1 MHLNWIMKLDWN
13 IIYSAVTAI
22 STFLM
27 MMATVFM
34 AFFACKAL
42 NTWREELKINKI
54 LEIYND
60 LFLLFFR
67 IENFLDNLSIIYA
80 KEGEQKCNEKIVSF
94 SSEIALFKSKIKILN
109 NKDLYDNVDFC
120 FKNFQKIF
128 AWGNSQTLENGTI
141 RAAYQYETFINR
153 YLHDNNFRKELKES
167 IMKIRQICED
177 KQYDLYK

>member
-1 MHLNWIMKLDWN
+1 MEWN
-13 IIYSAVTAI
+13 IIWSAITAI

-27 MMATVFM
+27 MVATCFM
-34 AFFACKAL
+34 AVAAWKAL

-80 KEGEQKCNEKIVSF
+80 KEGEQKCNEKIASF

-109 NKDLYDNVDFC
+109 NKELYDNVDFC
-120 FKNFQKIF
+120 FRNLQKIF
-128 AWGNSQTLENGTI
+128 TWGDAKTSEDGAIKVT
-141 RAAYQYETFINR
+141 YQYETFIDK
-153 YLHDNNFRKELKES
+153 YLHDNTFRNELKKS
-167 IMKIRQICED
+167 IMKIKQICEE

>member
-1 MHLNWIMKLDWN
+1 MHWDWILKLDWN
-13 IIYSAVTAI
+13 IICSAVTAI

-27 MMATVFM
+27 MVATCFM
-34 AFFACKAL
+34 AVAAWKAL
-42 NTWREELKINKI
+42 NTWREELRINKI

-60 LFLLFFR
+60 LFLLFFK

-80 KEGEQKCNEKIVSF
+80 KEGEQNCNERIASF
-94 SSEIALFKSKIKILN
+94 SSEIALFISKIKILN
-109 NKDLYDNVDFC
+109 NKDLCDSVDFC

-141 RAAYQYETFINR
+141 RATYQYETFINR
-153 YLHDNNFRKELKES
+153 YLHDNNFCKELKES
-167 IMKIRQICED
+167 IMKIRQICEE